1 MAAKQ
6 FAVIGLGRFGS
17 SVARTLYELGHE
29 VLGIDSDVDNVQSMS
44 GLITHVVQAD
54 ATEEEVLRRLG
65 LRNFDVVVVAI
76 GHDIQASVLITLM
89 LKELGVKYVVAKA
102 ASDVHGK
109 VLSKIGADRVVYPE
123 RDMGIRVAH
132 NLVASNVLDYIE
144 LAPEYSIVEMTAGE
158 NLAGRSLK
166 ELNLRAK
173 YGINV
178 MAVKRGEEVK
188 LSPGPEDTIAE
199 GDVIV
204 LVGPT
209 EELAKIETSRIR

>member
-1 MAAKQ
+1 MAVKQ

-29 VLGIDSDVDNVQSMS
+29 VLGIDSDADNVQSMS
-44 GLITHVVQAD
+44 GALTHVVQAD
-54 ATEEEVLRRLG
+54 ATEEDVLRRLG
-65 LRNFDVVVVAI
+65 IRNFDVVVVAI

-102 ASDVHGK
+102 ASDLHGK

-132 NLVASNVLDYIE
+132 NLIASNVLDYIE

-158 NLAGRSLK
+158 NLAGKSLK
-166 ELNLRAK
+166 ELNLRAR

-178 MAVKRGEEVK
+178 MALKRGNEVK
-188 LSPGPEDTIAE
+188 LSPGPEDTIAT

-204 LVGPT
+204 LVGPSD
-209 EELAKIETSRIR
+209 ELAKIETSRIR